1 MVNLTEKARE
11 MIKNKETFLQSTSHA
26 HKTFPNNYARFRFYR
41 DEEILAVDILY
52 QQLVLDE
59 YAYERQLPVSELH
72 SLEEKRWS
80 LYRYLEHCSSI
91 EEFKKKI
98 FTTDESPFA
107 QQRENYLLRNAAFD
121 LVVLDLD
128 KIVEK
133 SIQHF
138 QFNVQG
144 AHETIIKIFTESHTM
159 AKVDFLVWCYEQM
172 VGKIEAVK
180 GW

>member
-1 MVNLTEKARE
+1 MVNLTEKAQE

-41 DEEILAVDILY
+41 NEEMLAVDILY

-59 YAYERQLPVSELH
+59 YAYERQLPVSELQ

-80 LYRYLEHCSSI
+80 LHRYLKHCSSI
-91 EEFKKKI
+91 EELQKEI
-98 FTTDESPFA
+98 FTTDKSSSA
-107 QQRENYLLRNAAFD
+107 QQGENYLLRKAAFD
-121 LVVLDLD
+121 LVILDLD

-138 QFNVQG
+138 QFNVEG

-159 AKVDFLVWCYEQM
+159 AKVDSLVWCYEQM
-172 VGKIEAVK
+172 AGKIKAVK